1 MCEKVQGIAGVYL
14 FHDFTARGRKNHL
27 ATMVSR
33 RMCAQNGTVYGFRI
47 WSCDKNGCLLARP
60 LRLLRSAAP
69 LQIENLRTHF
79 R

>member
-33 RMCAQNGTVYGFRI
+33 RMCAIKWNSVWIEDSG
-47 WSCDKNGCLLARP
+47 
-60 LRLLRSAAP
+60 LR
-69 LQIENLRTHF
+69 
-79 R
+79 